1 MGGTGVDY
9 DWRYLTGTQCGAEEY
24 YLGAEHAGA
33 ITAEAFGKG
42 AAVLGLETI
51 DEATFAHLHAGYT
64 PDGSRRLIQTQNGV
78 HITGIDVSLSAPK
91 SASVAMLGATEEER
105 QILHD
110 AWHEAARA
118 GAEVL
123 QRRARVVL
131 VPVRSPTEAGTRVY
145 KSGPSKGQPC
155 KTQGSDVEWQTAGLV
170 GLLVDHSTARPSE
183 ANIARGD
190 PPDLH
195 LHSHLWLANMAVCS
209 DGRIRGINDRGIKR
223 ELRTVEAAVQA
234 EFARLIEDRLGWK
247 IDYHTDQRG
256 DTRWEIAGVDPR
268 LRQAHSTRSAEVAAL
283 ARGFEDR
290 HARPPLPSEL
300 RDLARTHR
308 RAKDTSH
315 DHDHAPRI
323 DDYRAAAQRDN
334 LPLPRFE
341 HTGQRASI
349 AEREAELTR
358 RLMAPSGLC
367 REDALFYRESI
378 EPAVLRC
385 AAGLG
390 LSPDQLIDYT
400 QRLAQSPELTV
411 ERKVGDDPSRFD
423 LLSTRAVKSREA
435 LIVDT
440 LVAKA
445 TAAAPAP
452 EPVAVGRAMHRAAH
466 PLDGEQRAAVVAAY
480 LGRGTGTAA
489 VADHVYALACAGLAA
504 QGTAERIGA
513 EAGHTVESFC
523 ASVEHGRIRPT
534 ERTVLVVDE
543 YITVDT
549 FRMARLLQAAGEAR
563 IICVGDE
570 RQAQGIGASG
580 WQLDVRDVLEP
591 AGLGPVTLTNVHRQ
605 RDRDDRMALAQL
617 REGHGGQALQDLQ
630 RRGRLHVADD
640 PAHVD
645 GQVLATY
652 QRLRDEGR
660 GVKDVFVDTDTS
672 NARVDTYNRLIQH
685 DRLRRG
691 ELAPEH
697 HLDYVADAP
706 DRHER
711 LYVGDRVAFLAGLR
725 AGDTKVA
732 NGAQGEIIGINE
744 ARRAATVRLDAGG
757 RILVPVPVE
766 APTVPIRLAYAGHVA
781 KTQGAEAP
789 VVLVVPGY
797 VHSSLESAYSALT
810 RGSEQIHVY
819 LDHTTH
825 GHDPIATLAARWQ
838 APDPK
843 RSATAQAR
851 AYASWVTRPP
861 GWAAIH
867 PEPGKAR
874 LRLGENR
881 FGEGPQAG
889 WTPPPMTP
897 RQAGYLADLSRRAG
911 VAVDGGL
918 NIAEASER
926 IAALIAAEGHTPA
939 RVPGRQHQRSATFD
953 PYLDQAQAEEAVAAA
968 ERASED
974 LRRPSERIRT
984 PEEIMRSERIRTPEE
999 IMRSER
1005 IRSPEEIMR
1014 SERIRTPEEIRAEEE
1029 GTSR

>member
-1 MGGTGVDY
+1 
-9 DWRYLTGTQCGAEEY
+9 
-24 YLGAEHAGA
+24 
-33 ITAEAFGKG
+33 
-42 AAVLGLETI
+42 
-51 DEATFAHLHAGYT
+51 
-64 PDGSRRLIQTQNGV
+64 
-78 HITGIDVSLSAPK
+78 
-91 SASVAMLGATEEER
+91 
-105 QILHD
+105 
-110 AWHEAARA
+110 
-118 GAEVL
+118 
-123 QRRARVVL
+123 
-131 VPVRSPTEAGTRVY
+131 
-145 KSGPSKGQPC
+145 
-155 KTQGSDVEWQTAGLV
+155 
-170 GLLVDHSTARPSE
+170 
-183 ANIARGD
+183 
-190 PPDLH
+190 
-195 LHSHLWLANMAVCS
+195 
-209 DGRIRGINDRGIKR
+209 
-223 ELRTVEAAVQA
+223 
-234 EFARLIEDRLGWK
+234 
-247 IDYHTDQRG
+247 
-256 DTRWEIAGVDPR
+256 
-268 LRQAHSTRSAEVAAL
+268 
-283 ARGFEDR
+283 
-290 HARPPLPSEL
+290 
-300 RDLARTHR
+300 
-308 RAKDTSH
+308 
-315 DHDHAPRI
+315 
-323 DDYRAAAQRDN
+323 
-334 LPLPRFE
+334 
-341 HTGQRASI
+341 
-349 AEREAELTR
+349 
-358 RLMAPSGLC
+358 
-367 REDALFYRESI
+367 
-378 EPAVLRC
+378 
-385 AAGLG
+385 
-390 LSPDQLIDYT
+390 
-400 QRLAQSPELTV
+400 
-411 ERKVGDDPSRFD
+411 
-423 LLSTRAVKSREA
+423 
-435 LIVDT
+435 
-440 LVAKA
+440 
-445 TAAAPAP
+445 
-452 EPVAVGRAMHRAAH
+452 MHRAVH
-466 PLDGEQRAAVVAAY
+466 PLVGEQRFAVFAACSPRAFSVIEGWAGTGKSTTLHTVVDAY

-691 ELAPEH
+691 ELRTDR

-711 LYVGDRVAFLAGLR
+711 LYVGDRVAFIAGVR
-725 AGDTKVA
+725 TGDTKVA
-732 NGAQGEIIGINE
+732 NGAQGEIIGINQ

-797 VHSSLESAYSALT
+797 LHSSLESAYSALT
-810 RGSEQIHVY
+810 RGSEQIHVFV
-819 LDHTTH
+819 DHTTH
-825 GHDPIATLAARWQ
+825 GHDPIATLAERWQ

-851 AYASWVTRPP
+851 AYATWVTRPP
-861 GWAAIH
+861 GGWQATH
-867 PEPGKAR
+867 PDPDQAR
-874 LRLGENR
+874 LRI
-881 FGEGPQAG
+881 GEGPEAD
-889 WTPPPMTP
+889 WAPPPMTP

-911 VAVDGGL
+911 VAVDAGL

-926 IAALIAAEGHTPA
+926 IAALIAAEGHPPE

-953 PYLDQAQAEEAVAAA
+953 PYLDQHKAEEAVAAA

-1005 IRSPEEIMR
+1005 IR
-1014 SERIRTPEEIRAEEE
+1014 TPEEIRAEEE
-1029 GTSR
+1029 GRSAEHDLEHGLRRERSRGPWSFGH

>member
-1 MGGTGVDY
+1 MVAYSRPMGSGGGARY
-9 DWRYLTGTQCGAEEY
+9 DWRYLTGQHLGAEEY
-24 YLGAEHAGA
+24 YLGRDRTGERV
-33 ITAEAFGKG
+33 TAEAFGRG
-42 AAVLGLETI
+42 AEVLGLERI
-51 DEATFAHLHAGYT
+51 DAGTFANLHAGLA
-64 PDGSRRLIQTQNGV
+64 PDGSRRLIQTQNGK
-78 HITGIDVSLSAPK
+78 HLSGIDVSLSAPK

-105 QILHD
+105 RILHE
-110 AWHEAARA
+110 AWHEAART

-123 QRRARVVL
+123 QRRARVAR
-131 VPVRSPTEAGTRVY
+131 VPMRSPTEAGLRVY
-145 KSGPSKGQPC
+145 KTGPKRGQPC
-155 KTQGSDVEWQTAGLV
+155 KTQGSEVTWQPAGLV
-170 GLLVDHSTARPSE
+170 GMIVDHSTARPSQ
-183 ANIARGD
+183 ANQSKGD

-466 PLDGEQRAAVVAAY
+466 PLDGEQRAAVAAACSPRAFSVIEGWAGTGKSTTLHTVVDAY

-549 FRMARLLQAAGEAR
+549 FRMARLLEAAGDAR

-591 AGLGPVTLTNVHRQ
+591 VGLGPVTLTNVHRQ

-617 REGHGGQALQDLQ
+617 REGRAGQALADLD
-630 RRGRLHVADD
+630 RRGRLHVAED

-685 DRLRRG
+685 NRLRRG
-691 ELAPEH
+691 ELTLER

-711 LYVGDRVAFLAGLR
+711 LYVGDRVAFIAGVR
-725 AGDTKVA
+725 TTDTKVA
-732 NGAQGEIIGINE
+732 NGAQGEIIGIDE
-744 ARRAATVRLDAGG
+744 ARRAATVHLDTGG
-757 RILVPVPVE
+757 RIRVPVPVE
-766 APTVPIRLAYAGHVA
+766 APTVPLRLAYAGHVA

-797 VHSSLESAYSALT
+797 LHSSLESAYSALT

-819 LDHTTH
+819 LDHATH
-825 GHDPIATLAARWQ
+825 GHDPIATLAERWQ

-851 AYASWVTRPP
+851 AYATWVTRPP
-861 GWAAIH
+861 GWAATH
-867 PEPGKAR
+867 PDADQAR
-874 LRLGENR
+874 LRVGQ
-881 FGEGPQAG
+881 GPQAG

-911 VAVDGGL
+911 VAPDG
-918 NIAEASER
+918 A
-926 IAALIAAEGHTPA
+926 
-939 RVPGRQHQRSATFD
+939 
-953 PYLDQAQAEEAVAAA
+953 
-968 ERASED
+968 
-974 LRRPSERIRT
+974 
-984 PEEIMRSERIRTPEE
+984 
-999 IMRSER
+999 
-1005 IRSPEEIMR
+1005 
-1014 SERIRTPEEIRAEEE
+1014 
-1029 GTSR
+1029 